1 MHFSKKPQKYIDTTM
16 KNSEISHF
24 GHPQHKL
31 SFEYS
36 QFPFKC
42 DGCKEV
48 GIGSRYKCSICDYD
62 LHMHC
67 ALPSPSIYHPFYPK
81 CSFQFLSRPPGDI
94 PRFCNAC
101 EKGISGFVYHC
112 PSCGFDLHPCCAKLP
127 MVLDDGELKLYLYQK
142 VSSACHRCGKKGRSW
157 SYRSKCKSYNLHVA
171 CVREMVVESWPE
183 IFMETKKGSYR
194 LENEVSN
201 LKNTLQSSH
210 SSSRSKGK
218 VRKCCEMAGMA
229 VQFVV
234 SAVLGDPTV
243 LIGGIVGSL
252 ISRA

>member
-1 MHFSKKPQKYIDTTM
+1 
-16 KNSEISHF
+16 
-24 GHPQHKL
+24 
-31 SFEYS
+31 
-36 QFPFKC
+36 
-42 DGCKEV
+42 
-48 GIGSRYKCSICDYD
+48 
-62 LHMHC
+62 
-67 ALPSPSIYHPFYPK
+67 
-81 CSFQFLSRPPGDI
+81 
-94 PRFCNAC
+94 
-101 EKGISGFVYHC
+101 
-112 PSCGFDLHPCCAKLP
+112 
-127 MVLDDGELKLYLYQK
+127 
-142 VSSACHRCGKKGRSW
+142 
-157 SYRSKCKSYNLHVA
+157 
-171 CVREMVVESWPE
+171 
-183 IFMETKKGSYR
+183 METKKGSYR